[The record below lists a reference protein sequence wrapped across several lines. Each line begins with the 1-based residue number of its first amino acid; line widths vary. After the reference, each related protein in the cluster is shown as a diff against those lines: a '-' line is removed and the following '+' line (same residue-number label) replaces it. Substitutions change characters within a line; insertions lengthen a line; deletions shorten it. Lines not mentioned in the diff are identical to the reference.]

1 MRVRDPGEHSAFQS
15 GWKCRATVAR
25 YELESLVHSALQGLE
40 GFGFEGFGFSF
51 FLGVFHFLKKE
62 SILFMKQPNYAL
74 KHTCQLRSVASTLC
88 MCTTISPR
96 HWQPWTA
103 VSPLLGLIS
112 MARPLDNT
120 GRENLHIK
128 DLLLP
133 KRVQSTPLSNSWLG
147 TAKAKQLSHGMHMKM
162 GSEKLTCVP
171 PKILKQPNVTLNRI
185 LATFVMEQK
194 WHVRT
199 TRWAC

>member
-1 MRVRDPGEHSAFQS
+1 MILTFVDIPGKCDRTFFHARNRPRGTLLSNRD
-15 GWKCRATVAR
+15 
-25 YELESLVHSALQGLE
+25 ESVIVHSALK
-40 GFGFEGFGFSF
+40 GFEGFGFSF
-51 FLGVFHFLKKE
+51 FLGSIAFLKKE
-62 SILFMKQPNYAL
+62 SLLFMKQTNYAL
-74 KHTCQLRSVASTLC
+74 KHTCQLRSMASTLC

-96 HWQPWTA
+96 QWQPWTA
-103 VSPLLGLIS
+103 VSPLL
-112 MARPLDNT
+112 

-147 TAKAKQLSHGMHMKM
+147 TAKAKQLSHSMHMEM

-185 LATFVMEQK
+185 LTTFVMEQK
-194 WHVRT
+194 
-199 TRWAC
+199 

>member
-1 MRVRDPGEHSAFQS
+1 MPTPQRGQYLMH
-15 GWKCRATVAR
+15 
-25 YELESLVHSALQGLE
+25 VHNHITPALAAVDSC
-40 GFGFEGFGFSF
+40 F
-51 FLGVFHFLKKE
+51 
-62 SILFMKQPNYAL
+62 AL
-74 KHTCQLRSVASTLC
+74 IGANQHGKA
-88 MCTTISPR
+88 
-96 HWQPWTA
+96 
-103 VSPLLGLIS
+103 
-112 MARPLDNT
+112 LDNT

-147 TAKAKQLSHGMHMKM
+147 TAKAKQLSHSMHMEM

-194 WHVRT
+194 SHVRT
-199 TRWAC
+199 TR

>member
-1 MRVRDPGEHSAFQS
+1 
-15 GWKCRATVAR
+15 
-25 YELESLVHSALQGLE
+25 
-40 GFGFEGFGFSF
+40 
-51 FLGVFHFLKKE
+51 
-62 SILFMKQPNYAL
+62 MKQTNYAL
-74 KHTCQLRSVASTLC
+74 KYTCQLRSMASTLC

-96 HWQPWTA
+96 QWQPWTA
-103 VSPLLGLIS
+103 VSPLL
-112 MARPLDNT
+112 

-147 TAKAKQLSHGMHMKM
+147 TAKAKQLSHSMHMEM

-185 LATFVMEQK
+185 LTTFVMEQK
-194 WHVRT
+194 
-199 TRWAC
+199 